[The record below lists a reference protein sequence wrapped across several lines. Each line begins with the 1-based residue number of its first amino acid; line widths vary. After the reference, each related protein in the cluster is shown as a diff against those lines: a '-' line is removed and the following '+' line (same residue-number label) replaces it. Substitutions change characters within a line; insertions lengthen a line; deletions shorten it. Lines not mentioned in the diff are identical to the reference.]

1 MNHIDILKNAYIV
14 CIMDEV
20 LSAVDTDIRRYKSQN
35 MKQAEIAANSI
46 RKILEDKKKEA
57 ENG

>member
-1 MNHIDILKNAYIV
+1 
-14 CIMDEV
+14 MDEV

>member
-1 MNHIDILKNAYIV
+1 MNHIDILKNAYVV

-20 LSAVDTDIRRYKSQN
+20 LSAIDTDIQHYKSQN
-35 MKQAEIAANSI
+35 MKQAEIAAGKI
-46 RKILEDKKKEA
+46 KKILEDKKKEA